1 MVVLVTGGCGY
12 IGSKLIRDMVADPK
26 FSGTT
31 IRVIDNMMRERY
43 VALMDLPGKS
53 DFEFLEG
60 DIRKDEDMRNAF
72 RDVDMVVDL
81 AGITNAP
88 ISFERKELTFDVNVN
103 GGRKVIEYAVKSDVE
118 KFVYSSTASVYG
130 PTKGIV
136 DETYHCKPVS
146 PYGESKLQAEV
157 FCLEISKQSGLDVTV
172 LRLGTVHGY
181 SIGMRF
187 DTVVDRFAY
196 LACAGMPLTV
206 WESARMEKRPYLHVA
221 DATDALIFALGRSDI
236 KAQTYNVIGENASM
250 NRIIDVIKKEVPNV
264 QVTVTPSP
272 SLNQLSYELDGS
284 KIERLGF
291 RPRKSLED
299 GVREVV
305 EKFHALLGSRARHA
319 RRILPRTVLAELSE
333 S

>member
-1 MVVLVTGGCGY
+1 
-12 IGSKLIRDMVADPK
+12 
-26 FSGTT
+26 
-31 IRVIDNMMRERY
+31 
-43 VALMDLPGKS
+43 
-53 DFEFLEG
+53 
-60 DIRKDEDMRNAF
+60 
-72 RDVDMVVDL
+72 
-81 AGITNAP
+81 
-88 ISFERKELTFDVNVN
+88 
-103 GGRKVIEYAVKSDVE
+103 
-118 KFVYSSTASVYG
+118 
-130 PTKGIV
+130 
-136 DETYHCKPVS
+136 
-146 PYGESKLQAEV
+146 
-157 FCLEISKQSGLDVTV
+157 
-172 LRLGTVHGY
+172 VHGY

-299 GVREVV
+299 GVREIV